1 MKYIYTAVFTPNED
15 GTKIHARIP
24 DLPGCVTTGHDLQ
37 DAIDQ
42 ITDAASGWLV
52 VAEDEELPIP
62 AASKQAEIAHGAL
75 DTLSMVCVDTAAYR
89 TQTGTQADLLSALS
103 ALSANMSDERPSLC
117 RHRRRH
123 CPCHHVQANRF
134 RPDTEGIRGPAGKVP
149 GPGLQVGK
157 RRLQLHPEISGRDR
171 TEAGHEAGCP
181 PAAEQLRLIK
191 IFCHRRQN
199 TKPFS

>member
-37 DAIDQ
+37 DTIDQ

-103 ALSANMSDERPSLC
+103 ALSANMSDEDLLYAGIAADIAHAITSKRIDSGLTQKEFADRLGKSQALVSKWENADCNFTLKSL
-117 RHRRRH
+117 
-123 CPCHHVQANRF
+123 VEIAQKL
-134 RPDTEGIRGPAGKVP
+134 DMKLDV
-149 GPGLQVGK
+149 
-157 RRLQLHPEISGRDR
+157 RLLPNSS
-171 TEAGHEAGCP
+171 A
-181 PAAEQLRLIK
+181 
-191 IFCHRRQN
+191 
-199 TKPFS
+199 S

>member
-62 AASKQAEIAHGAL
+62 EASKQAEIAHGDL
-75 DTLSMVCVDTAAYR
+75 DTLSMV
-89 TQTGTQADLLSALS
+89 
-103 ALSANMSDERPSLC
+103 
-117 RHRRRH
+117 
-123 CPCHHVQANRF
+123 
-134 RPDTEGIRGPAGKVP
+134 
-149 GPGLQVGK
+149 
-157 RRLQLHPEISGRDR
+157 
-171 TEAGHEAGCP
+171 
-181 PAAEQLRLIK
+181 
-191 IFCHRRQN
+191 
-199 TKPFS
+199 